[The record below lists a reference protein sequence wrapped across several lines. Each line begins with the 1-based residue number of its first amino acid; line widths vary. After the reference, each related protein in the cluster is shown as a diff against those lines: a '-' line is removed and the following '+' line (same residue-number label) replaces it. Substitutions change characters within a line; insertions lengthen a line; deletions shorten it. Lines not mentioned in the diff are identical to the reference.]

1 MKKENCFYCT
11 KNHELSDLMIKI
23 CDFENSTLYLFKDQR
38 YPGRCVLA
46 FHDHREELFE
56 LSEEEQKVFFKS
68 LSEVAS
74 VLKKIFHADKINYA
88 IYGDLVSHFHVH
100 MVPKKKDGPEWG
112 IPFTDM
118 KEKIYLTDEEYQ
130 SRIKLIKSSL

>member
-1 MKKENCFYCT
+1 MCPCFSRSSRRT
-11 KNHELSDLMIKI
+11 
-23 CDFENSTLYLFKDQR
+23 
-38 YPGRCVLA
+38 
-46 FHDHREELFE
+46 FE
-56 LSEEEQKVFFKS
+56 LSEEETKSIFKS

-100 MVPKKKDGPEWG
+100 IVPKKKDGPEWG

-118 KEKIYLTDEEYQ
+118 KRKDLFN
-130 SRIKLIKSSL
+130 R

>member
-46 FHDHREELFE
+46 FHDHRE
-56 LSEEEQKVFFKS
+56 
-68 LSEVAS
+68 VAS

-100 MVPKKKDGPEWG
+100 IVPKKKDGPEWG

-118 KEKIYLTDEEYQ
+118 KEKIYLTNEEYL

>member
-11 KNHELSDLMIKI
+11 KNHELS
-23 CDFENSTLYLFKDQR
+23 
-38 YPGRCVLA
+38 A

-100 MVPKKKDGPEWG
+100 IVPKKKDGPEWG
-112 IPFTDM
+112 IPFTDT
-118 KEKIYLTDEEYQ
+118 KEKIYLTNEEYL

>member
-56 LSEEEQKVFFKS
+56 LSEEEDDELQQIADEAKGKLFILLNHSQKLLLF
-68 LSEVAS
+68 
-74 VLKKIFHADKINYA
+74 
-88 IYGDLVSHFHVH
+88 
-100 MVPKKKDGPEWG
+100 
-112 IPFTDM
+112 
-118 KEKIYLTDEEYQ
+118 
-130 SRIKLIKSSL
+130 

>member
-38 YPGRCVLA
+38 YAGRCVLA

-68 LSEVAS
+68 LSKVAS

-88 IYGDLVSHFHVH
+88 IYGDLVSHF
-100 MVPKKKDGPEWG
+100 MY
-112 IPFTDM
+112 IS
-118 KEKIYLTDEEYQ
+118 YQ
-130 SRIKLIKSSL
+130 RKRWA